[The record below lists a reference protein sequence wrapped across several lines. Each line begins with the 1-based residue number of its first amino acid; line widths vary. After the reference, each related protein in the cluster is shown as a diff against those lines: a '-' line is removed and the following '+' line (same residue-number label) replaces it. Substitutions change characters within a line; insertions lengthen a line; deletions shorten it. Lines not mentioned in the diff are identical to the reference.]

1 MKRILCMLLATSTLL
16 CGCMNAPQKSI
27 VISKADSGFDKKIRI
42 SSNVQH
48 LQNEELKQIYTD
60 SFLSTDDSVEFV
72 LDIDTTVKNCDMPVV
87 EVVPHYLTEADA
99 QRVARVLFGNKDCY
113 EKKPILAERF
123 SRREIQNKLLR
134 WAKYVNNNSIRE
146 LFGQESEF
154 ILELVKDSI
163 AHYTTEL
170 DLAPGDEI
178 NKKCQWTFKDEAYYT
193 FSLEDIAAGEEM
205 LGNNAI
211 MATYEVGDVSYSYK
225 VVTRNKN
232 DYKLN
237 MISAHLFGGTSPM
250 GIDERIFTAH
260 LCRTDE
266 PTEEQIKYIS
276 QKAEMMLEEMDLGS
290 WEINQC
296 AVQTTYY
303 GDQPEYMVHINAT
316 PLLCGVA
323 AAQQPELYNLNS
335 DSLYASNYYMTNVSM
350 NFSANGEI
358 IDFEMVSPIE
368 IKEII
373 NENVAVIE
381 ICQLIET
388 AKNHLMHSDFH
399 AYGIENLDQVAGEEL
414 NYTVRITDLS
424 YNLLRIR
431 VPNTEDAYYYV
442 PGIVLEGYEECTG
455 KESNNLYYISN
466 EPQVMIAL
474 NAVDGTIVELSNS

>member
-1 MKRILCMLLATSTLL
+1 MKI
-16 CGCMNAPQKSI
+16 
-27 VISKADSGFDKKIRI
+27 
-42 SSNVQH
+42 
-48 LQNEELKQIYTD
+48 
-60 SFLSTDDSVEFV
+60 
-72 LDIDTTVKNCDMPVV
+72 
-87 EVVPHYLTEADA
+87 
-99 QRVARVLFGNKDCY
+99 
-113 EKKPILAERF
+113 
-123 SRREIQNKLLR
+123 
-134 WAKYVNNNSIRE
+134 
-146 LFGQESEF
+146 
-154 ILELVKDSI
+154 
-163 AHYTTEL
+163 
-170 DLAPGDEI
+170 
-178 NKKCQWTFKDEAYYT
+178 
-193 FSLEDIAAGEEM
+193 
-205 LGNNAI
+205 
-211 MATYEVGDVSYSYK
+211 
-225 VVTRNKN
+225 
-232 DYKLN
+232 
-237 MISAHLFGGTSPM
+237 
-250 GIDERIFTAH
+250 
-260 LCRTDE
+260 
-266 PTEEQIKYIS
+266 
-276 QKAEMMLEEMDLGS
+276 AEMMLEEMDLGS

-399 AYGIENLDQVAGEEL
+399 AYGIENLDRVAGEEL